1 MGPVSI
7 ITGYRTK
14 DFRHDILNTFMK
26 HKKHG
31 AYTVQGVDAVFDLL
45 SCTKCGRYK
54 RGDFAFYEYWTT
66 VDMNHPVSVKLN
78 EEQIKELGLV
88 PGKDKEY

>member
-1 MGPVSI
+1 MWDLFLLLRV
-7 ITGYRTK
+7 TGRRISDT
-14 DFRHDILNTFMK
+14 I
-26 HKKHG
+26 
-31 AYTVQGVDAVFDLL
+31 LL

>member
-1 MGPVSI
+1 M
-7 ITGYRTK
+7 
-14 DFRHDILNTFMK
+14 
-26 HKKHG
+26 
-31 AYTVQGVDAVFDLL
+31 DAVFDLL
-45 SCTKCGRYK
+45 SCTKCGRCK
-54 RGDFAFYEYWTT
+54 RGGFAFYEYWTT